1 MNKYRLLA
9 PGPTPVAAETA
20 LAMAVPTPHHRGSAF
35 RAIFES
41 VRARLAPVFGT
52 RGDVLVL
59 TCSGTGAMEASVVNL
74 LSPGDVA
81 VTVRGGKF
89 GERWSELLAVHGCG
103 EVPIDVTWGESVDP
117 RAVERALDAHPEARA
132 VYVQA
137 TETSTGVL
145 HPVREIAAI
154 TRARPDVALV
164 VDGITAVGVLP
175 IPMDEW
181 GIDVLIAGSQKA
193 FMIPPGLAFIALS
206 DKAWAMSERARL
218 PRFYF
223 DLRRERDT
231 QAKGQTAWTPAISL
245 VLGLSEVLDRL
256 HAEGLDAAYAR
267 QARLAAATRAALE
280 ALGCR
285 LVARSSPSPALT
297 AAFAPA
303 GVDAAALVRRL
314 RDDHGV
320 VVSGGQ
326 GDLKGRILRIGH
338 LGYVDG
344 FDVLAVAGAVELALA
359 AEGHEGTIGVAVT
372 AAQRVLAAHAAA
384 GSEPR
389 RN

>member
-20 LAMAVPTPHHRGSAF
+20 LAMAVPLPHHRGGAF

-52 RGDVLVL
+52 SGEVLLL
-59 TCSGTGAMEASVVNL
+59 TSSGTGAMEASVVNL

-81 VTVRGGKF
+81 ITVRGGKF
-89 GERWSELLAVHGCG
+89 GERWSELLATYGCG
-103 EVPIDVTWGESVDP
+103 EVRIDVAWGESVDP
-117 RAVERALDAHPEARA
+117 RAVERALVAHPRARA
-132 VYVQA
+132 VFLQA

-145 HPVREIAAI
+145 HPVKEIAALI
-154 TRARPDVALV
+154 RHRPEVALV

-175 IPMDEW
+175 MPMDEW
-181 GIDVLIAGSQKA
+181 GIDVLMAGSQKA
-193 FMIPPGLAFIALS
+193 FMIPPGLALIALS

-223 DLRRERDT
+223 DLRRERET

-280 ALGCR
+280 ALAFR
-285 LVARSSPSPALT
+285 LVPRTSPSPALT
-297 AAFAPA
+297 AAFAPE

-314 RDDHGV
+314 RDEHGI

-338 LGYVDG
+338 LGYVDR
-344 FDVLAVAGAVELALA
+344 FDVLAVAGALELALA
-359 AEGHEGTIGVAVT
+359 AEGRDGTLGVAVT
-372 AAQRVLAAHAAA
+372 AAQRVLGGDAPAQAP
-384 GSEPR
+384 SR
-389 RN
+389 RH

>member
-20 LAMAVPTPHHRGSAF
+20 LAMAVPLPHHRGGAF

-52 RGDVLVL
+52 SGEVLLL
-59 TCSGTGAMEASVVNL
+59 TSSGTGAMEASVVNL

-81 VTVRGGKF
+81 ITVRGGKF
-89 GERWSELLAVHGCG
+89 GERWSELLATYGCG
-103 EVPIDVTWGESVDP
+103 EVRIDVPWGESVDP
-117 RAVERALDAHPEARA
+117 RAVEDALAAHPHARA
-132 VYVQA
+132 VFVQA

-145 HPVREIAAI
+145 HPVEAIAAL
-154 TRARPDVALV
+154 TRHRPDVALV

-175 IPMDEW
+175 MPMDEW
-181 GIDVLIAGSQKA
+181 GIDVLMAGSQKA
-193 FMIPPGLAFIALS
+193 FMIPPGLALIALS
-206 DKAWAMSERARL
+206 DKAWAMTERARL

-223 DLRRERDT
+223 DLRRERET

-280 ALGCR
+280 ALGFR
-285 LVARSSPSPALT
+285 LVARTAPSPALT
-297 AAFAPA
+297 AAFAPE

-314 RDDHGV
+314 RDEHGI

-338 LGYVDG
+338 LGYVDR
-344 FDVLAVAGAVELALA
+344 FDVLAVAGALELALA
-359 AEGHEGTIGVAVT
+359 AEGRDGTLGVAVT
-372 AAQRVLAAHAAA
+372 AAQRVLGGGAPAQPP
-384 GSEPR
+384 SR
-389 RN
+389 RH